1 MTDDVPWII
10 KVELIAKPSINAAIG
25 VAMVSASGPYW
36 MDPIIDFLVEDRVL
50 DDEKEASRIR
60 RVAARYWLSADRILY
75 WRSFGGPYLLCLCPK
90 KVNELLAKLHD
101 RVCGSHVGGYSLA
114 YRATTKGF
122 WWPQMQKDAIEYVR
136 KCEQCQKHAL
146 LIHQPVGYL
155 NSVNSP
161 WPFA

>member
-1 MTDDVPWII
+1 MTEDVPWII
-10 KVELIAKPSINAAIG
+10 KMELIAKLSINAAIG
-25 VAMVSASGPYW
+25 VVVVSASGPCW

-60 RVAARYWLSADRILY
+60 RVTRYWLLADCILY
-75 WRSFGGPYLLCLCPK
+75 WRSFGGPYLLCLCLE
-90 KVNELLAKLHD
+90 KVNELLAELHD

-114 YRATTKGF
+114 YRATTKRF

-136 KCEQCQKHAL
+136 KYEQCQKHAL